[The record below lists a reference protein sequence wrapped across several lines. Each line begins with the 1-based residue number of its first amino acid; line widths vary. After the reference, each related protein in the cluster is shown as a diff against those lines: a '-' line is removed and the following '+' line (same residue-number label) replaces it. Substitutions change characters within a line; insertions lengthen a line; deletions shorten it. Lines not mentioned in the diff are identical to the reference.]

1 MKKGLKIGIGVGC
14 AVLVLGAAGAAI
26 ALTNNPV
33 KDYVYDNARSDKYLG
48 IEFGAD
54 GKATRL
60 GAAEGLEAGINGEKN
75 TFDTAPVYRKIQTYT
90 SNGEKIWK
98 TADFYFKHT
107 VSGTVGSADFKERFY
122 VCEKKLDDTWSLP
135 DAFKDA
141 KGENRGYFTLGCY
154 KASLSEDGKKLFS
167 KTGDYP
173 ATYISMEKSRELAKA
188 NKATV
193 AELRKVDAAE
203 ILAMIEF
210 GKRDLKEAMAGVTNY
225 QGFDSNIDSEIN
237 DVTGSATVLRFAY
250 TDTYDNLIK
259 SCVPGFG
266 IQLENDNDNEVF
278 ANRTIKDVKIANYVK
293 SSGTA
298 TSASA
303 SSAAAGVRCAEIT
316 LDKAI
321 DMKAYMAWC
330 ATFGDGTSAEV
341 CSNYVKNGLADN
353 LKGSSH
359 ELTEINGYKLPE
371 GMRPFSYRGLENL
384 WGVTYEWADGA
395 AKVVQDSA
403 TVSKQKAVLAT
414 CLDPDMYGEAVTG
427 ATVLPDYKD
436 AYTLTE
442 TAGDVGAFQSDNE
455 NASGY
460 LVMGQKVDKGYYNST
475 SNIVGKAV
483 ATDEKLYVTC
493 VYTGSRWRSAAGA
506 LVRNATDSTYAAISV
521 GARLS
526 FDIR

>member
-1 MKKGLKIGIGVGC
+1 MKKGLKIGIGIGC

-33 KDYVYDNARSDKYLG
+33 KDYVYDNVRSDKYLG

-122 VCEKKLDDTWSLP
+122 VCEKQLDDTWSLP
-135 DAFKDA
+135 DAFKNA
-141 KGENRGYFTLGCY
+141 KGENRGFFTLGCY

-173 ATYISMEKSRELAKA
+173 ATNISLEQSRVLAKA
-188 NKATV
+188 NTATV
-193 AELRKVDAAE
+193 SELRKVDVVD

-210 GKRDLKEAMAGVTNY
+210 GKRDLKEIFKGVTSMADYDAAITEDVNDFSVKTNVVRY
-225 QGFDSNIDSEIN
+225 ATADTID
-237 DVTGSATVLRFAY
+237 TVMQTF
-250 TDTYDNLIK
+250 I
-259 SCVPGFG
+259 PGFG
-266 IQLENDNDNEVF
+266 AKFTADGNYPQL
-278 ANRTIKDVKIANYVK
+278 AIRTIKDVKIVNYVK

-298 TSASA
+298 SSAASA
-303 SSAAAGVRCAEIT
+303 SSAATGVRCAEIT
-316 LDKAI
+316 FGGDPVDLKALSE
-321 DMKAYMAWC
+321 KAA
-330 ATFGDGTSAEV
+330 ADGAFILNGTIM
-341 CSNYVKNGLADN
+341 KNGLTDS

-359 ELTEINGYKLPE
+359 ELTSINGFDLKE
-371 GMRPFSYRGLENL
+371 GWRPFSYRGLENI

-395 AKVVQDSA
+395 VEVIQNSA
-403 TVSKQKAVLAT
+403 TVAKQKAVLAT
-414 CLDPDMYGEAVTG
+414 CLDPDLYDEGKTG
-427 ATVLPDYKD
+427 ATALPDYKD
-436 AYTLTE
+436 AYTLAE
-442 TAGDVGAFQSDNE
+442 VGGNVGAFQSDNE

-460 LVMGQKVDKGYYNST
+460 LVMGQKVNTGYYNSQN
-475 SNIVGKAV
+475 SIAGKAAV
-483 ATDEKLYVTC
+483 TDEKLN
-493 VYTGSRWRSAAGA
+493 VYGIFTGSSYAGA
-506 LVRNATDSTYAAISV
+506 GGALYRCNYVSADAVSDF